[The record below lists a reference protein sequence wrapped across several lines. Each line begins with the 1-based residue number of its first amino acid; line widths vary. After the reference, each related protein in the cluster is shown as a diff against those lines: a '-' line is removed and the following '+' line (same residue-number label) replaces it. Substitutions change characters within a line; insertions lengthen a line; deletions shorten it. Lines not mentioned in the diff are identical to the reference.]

1 MMTIVAEDGRLVE
14 GLDDVLASLY
24 PWARR
29 VAYML
34 CRAPHDAEDLVQEAF
49 AAAVR
54 RPPQPPTEEVLR
66 AWLRT
71 VLTRMH
77 ARSIRGRARET
88 RAMLRLGSWRREDV
102 ELTPETSE
110 VMAALEGLGP
120 KQRACVV
127 LYYVE
132 DMREDQIAEALG
144 VAHGTVKAH
153 LAQAR
158 AKLRAT
164 LDVSE

>member
-1 MMTIVAEDGRLVE
+1 MTMVADDGQLVTSIE
-14 GLDDVLASLY
+14 EVLQGLY

-49 AAAVR
+49 AAALR

-77 ARSIRGRARET
+77 ARRLRGRAREA
-88 RAMLRLGSWRREDV
+88 RALLRLGSWRAPHA
-102 ELTPETSE
+102 ELSHDTAD
-110 VMAALEGLGP
+110 VMAALRHLGA

-127 LYYVE
+127 LYYIE
-132 DMREDQIAEALG
+132 DMHEDDIATVMGIA
-144 VAHGTVKAH
+144 VGTVKAH

-158 AKLRAT
+158 AKLRTT
-164 LDVSE
+164 LLS